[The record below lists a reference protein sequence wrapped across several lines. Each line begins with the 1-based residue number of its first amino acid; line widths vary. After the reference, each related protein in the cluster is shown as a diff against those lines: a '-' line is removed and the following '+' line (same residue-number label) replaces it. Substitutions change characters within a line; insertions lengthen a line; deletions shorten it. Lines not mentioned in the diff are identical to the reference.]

1 MRKTKKLALSALL
14 IVCLV
19 MSSGLSYAVGAADL
33 NDDSDQ
39 GKCTQIYFGKDVTDS
54 GAYFHARTEDY
65 SNRYAKI
72 FTVIPAADHAPGD
85 LYWSSDE
92 DSVDFCWPYPE
103 HSLRYTT
110 LREPIKQYDVTY
122 LGYEPWIEASLN
134 EKGVGVSATV
144 TLSGNKTAIR
154 NADRYGGTA
163 SIGEADIPSVI
174 AMQATT
180 AKEGCELIAKVI
192 DKVGAN
198 GTEGFM
204 VSDPN
209 EVWYFQ
215 TLSGHQYVAVKCPD
229 DMVGL
234 SPNLTANVVTSSTYG
249 YVDVTDTA
257 NVVASPGL
265 ISLPKSLGVLVSDPN
280 DPDPANPTTIKIADT
295 YTSATSNH
303 QTSGR
308 LRNGYGYLW
317 GLTTQAEINAR
328 FPVASKY
335 VDFFVEP
342 RANYKYS
349 LYDAMRMLGS
359 RGEGTAWETANPSSN
374 GTCIGNNNTVE
385 AHVFEVRPWMP
396 AEIATVKWVCMGPAE
411 FGIYLPYYGSL
422 ITDVF
427 GMYYCHEDQI
437 AYNSANPNDNTFFW
451 VFREIHNR
459 CNVTTSIAERERI
472 GNGVRA
478 FWASYQKSLIE
489 QQALVDKYMLD
500 ILKNEGVAAA
510 EQKATEMSMKL
521 AEDTYEYAKQILAEL
536 IAFRTANTP
545 GNFVP
550 SFSAI
555 PAYAPDTLVF
565 LNLDADTVSY
575 VNDDVVYN
583 LSVSNAKDVLAVELE
598 FTVDGSQL
606 SGKGLEGQNGFT
618 SMNGILWTFAG
629 DGLWKGTVTLALP
642 SGTTSGLT
650 SEAPVDIA
658 KFFYAPKTFGNAAM
672 TITQARVV
680 GLYGDTTNY
689 LIPVIDNGTATTVI
703 ARSKYDLNRDGI
715 VDALDLGIM
724 LLYCGFNASAPGWN
738 DLVKVNDKWGNG
750 VTAGMCDVN
759 GDGLIDMLD
768 LLDLF
773 IHYTK

>member
-1 MRKTKKLALSALL
+1 MFL
-14 IVCLV
+14 ILCLV
-19 MSSGLSYAVGAADL
+19 MSSGLIYATGAADL
-33 NDDSDQ
+33 NDDGDQ
-39 GKCTQIYFGKDVTDS
+39 GKCTQIYFGKGVTDS

-65 SNRYAKI
+65 SSRYAKL
-72 FTVIPAADHAPGD
+72 FTVIPAADHEPGD
-85 LYWSSDE
+85 LYWSSDP
-92 DSVDFCWPYPE
+92 DSVNFSWPYPA

-110 LREPIKQYDVTY
+110 LREPIRQYDGTVY
-122 LGYEPWIEASLN
+122 LDYEPWIEATTN
-134 EKGVGVSATV
+134 EKGVSVSATV

-154 NADRYGGTA
+154 NADRYGGTTA
-163 SIGEADIPSVI
+163 IGEADIPSVI

-180 AKEGCELIAKVI
+180 AREGCELIAQVI

-198 GTEGFM
+198 GAEGFM

-215 TLSGHQYVAVKCPD
+215 ILAGHEYVAVKCPD

-234 SPNLTANVVTSSTYG
+234 SPNLTANVVTSSTYD
-249 YVDVTDTA
+249 YIDITDTA
-257 NVVASPGL
+257 NVIASPRL
-265 ISLPKSLGVLVSDPN
+265 VSLPKSLDALVSDPN
-280 DPDPANPTTIKIADT
+280 DPDPDNPTTIKIADT

-303 QTSGR
+303 QTQGR

-317 GLTTQAEINAR
+317 GLTTQAEINAK

-349 LYDAMRMLGS
+349 LYEAMRMLGS

-374 GTCIGNNNTVE
+374 SVCIGNNNTVE

-396 AEIATVKWVCMGPAE
+396 AELATIKWVCMGPAE

-427 GMYYCHEDQI
+427 GKYYCYEDQV
-437 AYNSANPNDNTFFW
+437 AYNLADPDDNTFFW

-459 CNVTTSIAERERI
+459 CNVTNLADRERI

-478 FWASYQKSLIE
+478 FWETYEKSLIE
-489 QQALVDKYMLD
+489 QQALVDKYMAD
-500 ILKNEGVAAA
+500 VLKNQGMAAA
-510 EQKATEMSMKL
+510 ELAATEISMKL

-565 LNLDADTVSY
+565 LNLDADVVSY
-575 VNDDVVYN
+575 ISGDVEFT

-598 FTVDGSQL
+598 FEVDGSSL
-606 SGKGLEGQNGFT
+606 SGKGYVGLNDFT
-618 SMNGILWTFAG
+618 AMNGILWTYAG
-629 DGLWKGTVTLALP
+629 DGKWKGTATLALP
-642 SGTTSGLT
+642 SETTTGLT
-650 SEAPVDIA
+650 SEAPVDIG
-658 KFFYAPKTFGNAAM
+658 KFFYAAKGYGNAAM
-672 TITQARVV
+672 TVTSARVV
-680 GLYGDTTNY
+680 GLYGDTTRY
-689 LIPVIDNGTATTVI
+689 LIPVIENGTATTVV
-703 ARSKYDLNRDGI
+703 ARSKYDLNRDGV

-724 LLYCGFNASAPGWN
+724 LLYCGFDADSPNWGA
-738 DLVKVNDKWGNG
+738 LVKVNDAWGNG
-750 VTAGMCDVN
+750 VTASMCDVN
-759 GDGLIDMLD
+759 DDGLIDMLD